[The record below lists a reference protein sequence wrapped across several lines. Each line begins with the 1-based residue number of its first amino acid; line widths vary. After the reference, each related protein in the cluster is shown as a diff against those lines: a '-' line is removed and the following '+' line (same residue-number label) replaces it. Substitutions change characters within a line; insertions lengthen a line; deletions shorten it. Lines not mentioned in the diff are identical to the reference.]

1 MSSKTRMAG
10 AAVGVVVVVAAL
22 GGGHYMWRARAAR
35 QLARAW
41 RSYEACL
48 LGESLAEGERPSSRI
63 RRIELAQAPTLGTDA
78 NVWPRRCRPAAARI
92 KLLLSSASSGDHPEL
107 TAFYGPLEWAN
118 GDRTTWNGE
127 SYARMDRQW
136 GRLPLD
142 ALPDVESDASAAPP
156 AARPALATDPARLG
170 PPLSVR
176 DVQRFARTTDP
187 MSHSTVRLLL
197 TAGKPETLCIFESAP
212 DSGRCRELP
221 PPLVDSLSSQLV
233 TAEEGAP
240 TLIQAA
246 TLNSGRRRPG
256 IFVIEAERAK
266 LAEPTLFD
274 DPPAFVRA
282 SGEILVLRRVSI
294 PAPSGEY
301 LVRRGRAGQAFQ
313 DVRLGAPSEQALG
326 EGGHLGIDLVG
337 DWVVWTRSDDDGA
350 RQPLYRQV
358 VPEAPALPSA
368 VTELGKVPRAS
379 RALAAC
385 RSEGTTGLLWGTME
399 GERHEASLIWSLSD
413 GDVAAESVSIAVGAH
428 LTCAPEMVTVT
439 SMEADAEKN
448 MRAHQVRCSSAC
460 ESSKSEPLALPID
473 RKEDVRAA
481 SLGSDTVLVWRLGQA
496 AGTDAGVTYVR
507 TGPLSD
513 LHAVADR
520 PLFDNAAHGGI
531 DATGVELFARPDFAL
546 AVATTGKGTY
556 AARVSA
562 GGELTPA
569 LSR

>member
-1 MSSKTRMAG
+1 VIA
-10 AAVGVVVVVAAL
+10 AAL
-22 GGGHYMWRARAAR
+22 GGGHWMWRARASR

-41 RSYEACL
+41 RSYETCL
-48 LGESLAEGERPSSRI
+48 LGESLAEGELPSARI
-63 RRIELAQAPTLGTDA
+63 RRIELALAPTLAADA
-78 NVWPRRCRPAAARI
+78 NAWPQRCRPAAARI
-92 KLLLSSASSGDHPEL
+92 KRLLSSSSSGAHPEL
-107 TAFYGPLEWAN
+107 TTFYGPLEWAN

-142 ALPDVESDASAAPP
+142 ELPDVEIDGSSAP
-156 AARPALATDPARLG
+156 AVARPALLADPARLG
-170 PPLSVR
+170 PPLSAR
-176 DVQRFARTTDP
+176 DVQRFGRTTDP
-187 MSHSTVRLLL
+187 MSHATIRLLL
-197 TAGKPETLCIFESAP
+197 TAGKPETLCLFESAP

-246 TLNSGRRRPG
+246 MLKGGRRRPG
-256 IFVIEAERAK
+256 IFVLEADRAK
-266 LAEPTLFD
+266 LVEPTLFD
-274 DPPAFVRA
+274 DPPTFVRA

-326 EGGHLGIDLVG
+326 EGGRLGIDLVG

-358 VPEAPALPSA
+358 IPEAPGLPSA
-368 VTELGKVPRAS
+368 VTELGRVPRGS

-385 RSEGTTGLLWGTME
+385 RSEGTTALLWGTME
-399 GERHEASLIWSLSD
+399 GEHHEASLVWSFSE
-413 GDVAAESVSIAVGAH
+413 GDVSAESVSIAVGAR
-428 LTCAPEMVTVT
+428 LTCARESVTVT
-439 SMEADAEKN
+439 SIEVDADERL
-448 MRAHQVRCSSAC
+448 RAHQVRCGAAC
-460 ESSKSEPLALPID
+460 ETSKSEAMALPID
-473 RKEDVRAA
+473 RKSDARAA
-481 SLGSDTVLVWRLGQA
+481 SLGSDTVLVWRLGEQA
-496 AGTDAGVTYVR
+496 GQDAGITYVR
-507 TGPLSD
+507 TGPLAE
-513 LHAVADR
+513 LHAAADR

-546 AVATTGKGTY
+546 AVATTAKATY
-556 AARVSA
+556 AARVSGA
-562 GGELTPA
+562 GELTPA
-569 LSR
+569 PSR